1 MLLSRVDI
9 KIDEERPKVAQ
20 RVPMAIK
27 KSDIYR
33 SLWESCDQLRGG
45 MDASLY
51 KDYIL
56 TLLFVKY
63 VSDRAGQQD
72 ALIEVPEGCSF
83 EDMKNLRGTK
93 SVGEGMDM
101 IIARIAEENDLS
113 GVIDRAFF
121 NDSEKFGRGQKM
133 INTLT
138 SLINIFSRE
147 ELNFTKNRADGDD
160 ILGDAYEY
168 LMRNF
173 ATESGKSKG
182 QFYTPAEV
190 SRIVAS
196 VAGVNRAN
204 SPKQTVYDP
213 ACGSGS
219 LLLKAADTA
228 PIDIS
233 IFGQE
238 MDIATRGL
246 ARMNMIM
253 HNRAT
258 AEVAQGDVIAEPH
271 YLAGDSALQTFDFVV
286 ANPPFSAK
294 AWSAG
299 LTEDTKYGRFKDG
312 MPPEKNGDFAFLLH
326 ILASMKATGSGAVI
340 LPHGVLFRG
349 NAEAKLREKILKR
362 GYIKGIIGLP
372 ANLFYGTGIPA
383 SIIVLDKSQASDK
396 RPLFM
401 IDASKGFIKDGNKN
415 RLRERDIHK
424 IVDVFTRQEDIP
436 GYARLVKFDEIKRND
451 FNLNIP
457 RYIDGSEPEDLQDI
471 EAHLKGGV
479 PNRDIDAL
487 SAFWDVMPTLRRT
500 LFGPNPRAG
509 YSDPLIEPEEVRS
522 TIRQHPEFEA
532 FRTEIHNILAGW
544 ANAHTDAMHGIQ
556 QGDHPKDLIQ
566 SIAED
571 ILISFEAAPLVDK
584 YEAYQR
590 LMSYWAETMQDD
602 VFIVAGGGW
611 AAAKDLR
618 EARSEKGKDN
628 KIKWLEEGDLTVKKG
643 KQTVRLVA
651 DVIPPAL
658 VVARFFPEMQRTLD
672 LRRANA
678 EDLTVQ
684 LDEMVEE
691 FAGEG
696 GALEPALSSSGKLTA
711 ASIKDRRRYGIP
723 DENENALLTRANE
736 LLAEEKVA
744 KQAVKVAEDALT
756 EATLKKYPELTEEES
771 RTLVVDDKW
780 LAKITKVIEEEVE
793 VQTEQLTSR
802 VRVLTERYGQTLP
815 EISVQIKS
823 LEAKVSSH
831 LQNMGLLDV

>member
-1 MLLSRVDI
+1 
-9 KIDEERPKVAQ
+9 
-20 RVPMAIK
+20 MAIK

-63 VSDRAGQQD
+63 VSDRAGQPD

-93 SVGEGMDM
+93 NVGEGMDM
-101 IIARIAEENDLS
+101 IIAKIAEENDLS
-113 GVIDRAFF
+113 NVIDRAFF
-121 NDSEKFGRGQKM
+121 NDAEKFGRGQKM

-196 VAGVNRAN
+196 VAGVSRAN
-204 SPKQTVYDP
+204 SPKQSVYDP

-219 LLLKAADTA
+219 LLLKAADMA
-228 PIDIS
+228 PIEIS

-258 AEVAQGDVIAEPH
+258 AEVAQGDVIADPH
-271 YLAGDSALQTFDFVV
+271 FLAGDHKLQTFDFVV

-299 LTEDTKYGRFKDG
+299 LTEDTKYGRFEDG

-424 IVDVFTRQEDIP
+424 IVDAFARQQDIP
-436 GYARLVKFDEIKRND
+436 GYARLVEFSEIERND

-487 SAFWDVMPTLRRT
+487 SAFWDVMPTLRTT
-500 LFGPNPRAG
+500 LFGPNLRAG

-532 FRTEIHNILAGW
+532 FRTTIHDILGGW
-544 ANAHTDAMHGIQ
+544 ATAHTDALHGIQ
-556 QGDHPKDLIQ
+556 EGDHPKELIHT
-566 SIAED
+566 IAED
-571 ILISFEAAPLVDK
+571 MLTRFDAAPLVDK

-602 VFIVAGGGW
+602 VFIIAGGGW

-628 KIKWLEEGDLTVKKG
+628 KVKWLEEGDLTIKKG

-658 VVARFFPEMQRTLD
+658 IVARFFADMKDALD
-672 LRRANA
+672 AAQAKA
-678 EDLTVQ
+678 EELGREIEE
-684 LDEMVEE
+684 LVEE
-691 FAGEG
+691 HGGEG
-696 GALEPALSSSGKLTA
+696 GLLADALTEAGKLTGASVKARIKTGEADAEEA
-711 ASIKDRRRYGIP
+711 ALLKNAEALIKD
-723 DENENALLTRANE
+723 EAAAKKAAKA
-736 LLAEEKVA
+736 AEE
-744 KQAVKVAEDALT
+744 ALT

-771 RTLVVDDKW
+771 RAVVVEDKW
-780 LAKITKVIEEEVE
+780 LADINEVIEAEVE
-793 VQTEQLTSR
+793 VRTEQLTAR
-802 VRVLTERYGQTLP
+802 VRVLAERYGDTLTNL
-815 EISVQIKS
+815 SDDVDLLS
-823 LEAKVSSH
+823 AKVFSH
-831 LQNMGLLDV
+831 LQAMGFAS

>member
-1 MLLSRVDI
+1 
-9 KIDEERPKVAQ
+9 
-20 RVPMAIK
+20 MAIK

-63 VSDRAGQQD
+63 VSDRAGQPD
-72 ALIEVPEGCSF
+72 ALIEVPPDASF
-83 EDMKNLRGTK
+83 SDMKALRGAK
-93 SVGEGMDM
+93 NIGEGMDM

-121 NDSEKFGRGQKM
+121 NDPEKFGRGQKM
-133 INTLT
+133 VNTLT
-138 SLINIFSRE
+138 ALINIFSRE
-147 ELNFTKNRADGDD
+147 ELNFSKNRADGDD

-173 ATESGKSKG
+173 ATEAGKSKG

-190 SRIVAS
+190 SRVVAA
-196 VAGVNRAN
+196 VAGVSRAI

-213 ACGSGS
+213 TCGSGS
-219 LLLKAADTA
+219 LLIKAAETA
-228 PIDIS
+228 RVSVS

-258 AEVAQGDVIAEPH
+258 AEIAQGDVIAEPQF
-271 YLAGDSALQTFDFVV
+271 LSGDRALQTFDFVV

-294 AWSAG
+294 AWAAG
-299 LTEDTKYGRFKDG
+299 LTEETKYGRFIDG
-312 MPPEKNGDFAFLLH
+312 DPPAKNGDFAFLLH

-349 NAEAKLREKILKR
+349 NAEAKLRERILKR
-362 GYIKGIIGLP
+362 GYIKGVIGLP

-383 SIIVLDKSQASDK
+383 SIIVLDKSEARAD

-401 IDASKGFIKDGNKN
+401 IDASKGFVKDGNKN

-424 IVDVFTRQEDIP
+424 IIDVFTRQETIP
-436 GYARLVKFDEIKRND
+436 GYSRLVPFDEITRND

-471 EAHLKGGV
+471 TAHLKGGV
-479 PNRDIDAL
+479 PERDIDAL
-487 SAFWDVMPTLRRT
+487 GAFWKVMPTLRAT

-509 YSDPLIEPEEVRS
+509 YADPLVAPDQVRA
-522 TIRQHPEFEA
+522 TIRNHPDFAA
-532 FRTEIHNILAGW
+532 FRTQVTAILDGW
-544 ANAHTDAMHGIQ
+544 IGANTPALLGIK
-556 QGDHPKDLIQ
+556 QGDHPRDQIHTIGEDMLIRF
-566 SIAED
+566 D
-571 ILISFEAAPLVDK
+571 PAPLVDK

-590 LMSYWAETMQDD
+590 LMSYWATTMQDD
-602 VFIVAGGGW
+602 VFIIAGGGW
-611 AAAKDLR
+611 LAARELR
-618 EARSEKGKDN
+618 EARKETSEDGKV
-628 KIKWLEEGDLTVKKG
+628 KWLEEGDLTVNK
-643 KQTVRLVA
+643 VRLVA

-658 VVARFFPEMQRTLD
+658 IIARFFPD
-672 LRRANA
+672 LK
-678 EDLTVQ
+678 EDL
-684 LDEMVEE
+684 DAAAARAEE
-691 FAGEG
+691 LGREIEELAEEHGGEG
-696 GALEPALSSSGKLTA
+696 GLLEFALAESGKLTA
-711 ASIKDRRRYGIP
+711 ASVKAREGSGEAD
-723 DENENALLTRANE
+723 
-736 LLAEEKVA
+736 AEERPLLRQVAKLIAAEAAAKKVA
-744 KQAVKVAEDALT
+744 KEAEAALT
-756 EATLKKYPELTEEES
+756 EAVLKKYPVLTMEEIQ
-771 RTLVVDDKW
+771 TLVVQDKW
-780 LAKITKVIEEEVE
+780 LADITAAIGAEVE
-793 VQTEQLTSR
+793 ARTESLTAR

-815 EISVQIKS
+815 QIMEDLVG
-823 LEAKVSSH
+823 LEARVAGH
-831 LQNMGLLDV
+831 LAAMGVAG